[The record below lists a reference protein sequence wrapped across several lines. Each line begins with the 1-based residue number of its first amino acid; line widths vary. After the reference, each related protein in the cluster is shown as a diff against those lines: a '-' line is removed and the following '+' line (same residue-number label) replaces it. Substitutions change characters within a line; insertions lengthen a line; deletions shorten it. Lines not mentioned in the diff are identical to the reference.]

1 MKLQEIKTV
10 KSGRSTRPCLQLS
23 HLVEL
28 HPEVR
33 HILPELQE
41 VDFERKRAFVRRGRI
56 ALGSQDGGTTCV
68 TVEEEER
75 QVKSC
80 SGEKCQLLIYRHTKV
95 HVGKQTFPG
104 SAAVRFDVP

>member
-1 MKLQEIKTV
+1 M
-10 KSGRSTRPCLQLS
+10 
-23 HLVEL
+23 EL

-41 VDFERKRAFVRRGRI
+41 VDFERKRAFVRWSHV

-80 SGEKCQLLIYRHTKV
+80 SSEKCQLLIYRH
-95 HVGKQTFPG
+95 VGKQTF
-104 SAAVRFDVP
+104 SDSKAVRFDVP